1 MTTYQTTHTPTAL
14 TRLRTNPLPTYSA
27 LVGKFCVIY
36 LGGGWVQEAGCFK
49 DGVALGTTYTGVG
62 SMLGPFG
69 GVAILLAC

>member
-1 MTTYQTTHTPTAL
+1 M
-14 TRLRTNPLPTYSA
+14 
-27 LVGKFCVIY
+27 GKFCVIY
-36 LGGGWVQEAGCFK
+36 LGGGWVQVAGCFK